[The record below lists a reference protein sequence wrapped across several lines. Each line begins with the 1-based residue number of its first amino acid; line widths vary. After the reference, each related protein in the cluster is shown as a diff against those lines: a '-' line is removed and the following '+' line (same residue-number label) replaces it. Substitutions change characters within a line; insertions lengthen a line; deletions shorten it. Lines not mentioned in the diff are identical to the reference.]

1 MREIFKIIKENI
13 ILLLGTGLFTYGLF
27 SFNSS
32 SYSGLDIPIREA
44 VKGISEIRTFPIATY
59 YYYEPTILIL
69 LTIGA
74 IFIVIGLIKLRTKKD
89 KN

>member
-1 MREIFKIIKENI
+1 MREIFKIIKENF
-13 ILLLGTGLFTYGLF
+13 ILLLGTGLFTYSLF
-27 SFNSS
+27 NFNSS
-32 SYSGLDIPIREA
+32 YYHSGKA
-44 VKGISEIRTFPIATY
+44 VKKTSEIIYPISTY
-59 YYYEPTILIL
+59 YYYDSICLIL

>member
-1 MREIFKIIKENI
+1 MRELFKIIKENI

-32 SYSGLDIPIREA
+32 SYSGLDVPIRLA
-44 VKGISEIRTFPIATY
+44 IKGISEVRTYPIATY
-59 YYYEPTILIL
+59 YYYDLTSIQLLI
-69 LTIGA
+69 IGA
-74 IFIVIGLIKLRTKKD
+74 IFIVIGLIKLKTKKD